1 MLARRPCGSLVH
13 NVNFRGLT
21 WTRSLAVMDLYDF
34 HQAAQTFAA
43 SVITRL
49 DTAMLE
55 RPSAIGWTV
64 AELVR
69 HLAAVNA
76 LCANAADAIGPEQLG
91 TSGVLPEKAEEEPV
105 EAWQRTAAAFTG
117 AFAASADNLEVLMP
131 TPLGEPYPG
140 WVVLTQGSL
149 ENLVHT
155 WDMTPVLGTPVALP
169 ADLVTEALA
178 RILEQGD
185 LYRKFRDFGMYAEPV
200 PPSPHAT
207 PQQRLLGYLGR
218 K

>member
-1 MLARRPCGSLVH
+1 
-13 NVNFRGLT
+13 
-21 WTRSLAVMDLYDF
+21 MDLHDF
-34 HQAAQTFAA
+34 HQAAQAFAA
-43 SVITRL
+43 SVINGL
-49 DTAMLE
+49 DTAALA
-55 RPSAIGWTV
+55 RPAATGWTA

-76 LCANAADAIGPEQLG
+76 LCANAADAIGPGQLG
-91 TSGVLPEKAEEEPV
+91 AAGVLPEQAGEEPAQ
-105 EAWQRTAAAFTG
+105 AWQRTAAAFTG
-117 AFAASADNLEVLMP
+117 AFAAPARNLQVLMP

-149 ENLVHT
+149 ENLVHA
-155 WDMTPVLGTPVALP
+155 WDLGPALGTPLTLP

-185 LYRKFRDFGMYAEPV
+185 LYRKFRDRGMYAKPV

-218 K
+218 E

>member
-1 MLARRPCGSLVH
+1 
-13 NVNFRGLT
+13 
-21 WTRSLAVMDLYDF
+21 MDLYDF
-34 HQAAQTFAA
+34 HQAVQTFTA
-43 SVITRL
+43 SVITGL
-49 DTAMLE
+49 DTAMLA

-64 AELVR
+64 AELVQ

-76 LCANAADAIGPEQLG
+76 VCANAANTIGPEQLG
-91 TSGVLPEKAEEEPV
+91 AAGVLPEEGGEEPV
-105 EAWQRTAAAFTG
+105 QAWQRTAAAFTG
-117 AFAASADNLEVLMP
+117 AFAAPARNLEMLMP

-155 WDMTPVLGTPVALP
+155 WDLGPALGTPLALP
-169 ADLVTEALA
+169 ADLVAEALA

-185 LYRKFRDFGMYAEPV
+185 LYRKFRDRGMYAKPV
-200 PPSPHAT
+200 PASPHAD

-218 K
+218 KEPTRPGPAG